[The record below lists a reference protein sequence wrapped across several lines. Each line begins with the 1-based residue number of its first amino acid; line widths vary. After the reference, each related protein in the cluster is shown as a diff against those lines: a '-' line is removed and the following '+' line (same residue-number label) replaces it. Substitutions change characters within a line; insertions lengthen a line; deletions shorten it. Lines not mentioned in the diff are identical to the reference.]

1 MTDQAQLP
9 MPEVRNE
16 TFADWYARQDEA
28 MRERCRQVFPSLTR
42 TLDEEEAA

>member
-9 MPEVRNE
+9 MPEVRTE

-28 MRERCRQVFPSLTR
+28 MRARCRLVFPSLAAV
-42 TLDEEEAA
+42 LDRQEAA